1 MLPPSVGITTT
12 HKLPRKLRQQR
23 QRQKAQAAHEAKT
36 DIEAYIE
43 REVKRR
49 TAAIEAE
56 ARLKVERLH
65 LAYDLHVNSEIER
78 YLETYAAGSPRAS
91 DVKKKRKS
99 NVLSQLFAKHNESD
113 EPRQIS
119 DLDRFRAYLKGKTVR
134 LTADLRDTDEALA
147 KATGARD
154 PTVSEL
160 IETIEKLRVLVLK
173 QDEQL
178 EQAQYLLQ
186 IALAKVESSD
196 DIVIG
201 LDQELG
207 CMENRLERASTQ
219 VQVLR
224 RSQRAT
230 HRVATV

>member
-56 ARLKVERLH
+56 ARRKIERLH

-78 YLETYAAGSPRAS
+78 YLETYVAGSPRAS

-99 NVLSQLFAKHNESD
+99 NVLSQLFAKHEAD

-119 DLDRFRAYLKGKTVR
+119 DLDRFRAYLRGKSVR
-134 LTADLRDTDEALA
+134 LAADLRHADEALA
-147 KATGARD
+147 TATD

-196 DIVIG
+196 DIVLG
-201 LDQELG
+201 LDHELG

-230 HRVATV
+230 HRVGTV